1 VIGWVDGGTTDL
13 ENLTLVCGFHHRE
26 HAKLGWA
33 VRITDGLPDWIPPRW
48 LDPQQTSRRNTTHHI
63 PLHFGLHRISAVAAA
78 RDAVRGVA

>member
-33 VRITDGLPDWIPPRW
+33 VRITDGLPD
-48 LDPQQTSRRNTTHHI
+48 
-63 PLHFGLHRISAVAAA
+63 
-78 RDAVRGVA
+78 